1 MITLLSHILPIALGF
16 IAKLTALKAEDNKQR
31 QELMIKALAAQNQ
44 SFDSARKYDTPASNA
59 SRRLLLWFLMFAI
72 SLSMLGYAVFDVPIY
87 IEQVIKEPSYLFGL
101 LGGGEHTEW
110 IKIQGIP
117 AFAELFQWM
126 TVIIEMYFGATLAR
140 RA

>member
-1 MITLLSHILPIALGF
+1 MVSNVRYQPLDAWLRSLRSANLHRAG
-16 IAKLTALKAEDNKQR
+16 
-31 QELMIKALAAQNQ
+31 NQ
-44 SFDSARKYDTPASNA
+44 
-59 SRRLLLWFLMFAI
+59 
-72 SLSMLGYAVFDVPIY
+72 
-87 IEQVIKEPSYLFGL
+87 EPSYLFGL